1 MTKVRTTSKPSTKRS
16 LASSKE
22 GLRGI
27 EDIDP
32 RVTIIKETASV
43 IPFIIKTGIVCGLL
57 YFVYDSYTD
66 RFIKKKEVNNYPLAN
81 ISLSQAQ
88 SIADNIYAS
97 IGIFSNDFDTV
108 RDSLSGLNYNA
119 LVRLYNAFGH
129 KTGTFLSGDLDFLEW
144 LKNQF
149 NDEQIEELEFITN
162 GVLFKI

>member
-1 MTKVRTTSKPSTKRS
+1 MNKVRTTSKPSTKRS

-32 RVTIIKETASV
+32 RVTVIKETASV
-43 IPFIIKTGIVCGLL
+43 IPFVLKTAIVCGII

-66 RFIKKKEVNNYPLAN
+66 RFIKKKEVNTYPLAN
-81 ISLSQAQ
+81 VSLSQAQ
-88 SIADNIYAS
+88 SIANNIYGS
-97 IGIFSNDFDTV
+97 IGIFSNDFETI
-108 RDSLSGLNYNA
+108 RDSFSGLNYNA
-119 LVRLYNAFGH
+119 LVRVYNAFGH
-129 KTGTFLSGDLDFLEW
+129 KTGTFFSGDLDLLEW

-149 NDEQIEELEFITN
+149 DDEEIEELSFVTN